1 MAPMTSNFKPTHR
14 TGFTWDREFEV
25 RLKDLEDQLIR
36 LVGSKNA
43 IGNKE
48 VFMLCLAV
56 GYHFQKTRPRPPRAT
71 DAVRMSAV
79 TPQEFAVMKTIA
91 LAQTKDYTILLDED
105 RVYDIIEEY
114 AAGGLELLVT
124 QMDSGI
130 DFQNFL
136 TKLLYEQTR
145 KNAIDTNSQ
154 LD

>member
-1 MAPMTSNFKPTHR
+1 MEQITPNLKPTHR
-14 TGFTWDREFEV
+14 TGFTWDREFEG
-25 RLKDLEDQLIR
+25 RRKDIEDQLIR
-36 LVGSKNA
+36 MVGSKNS

-79 TPQEFAVMKTIA
+79 NPHEFAVMKTIA
-91 LAQTKDYTILLDED
+91 LAKTEDYRVLLDED
-105 RVYDIIEEY
+105 RMYDIVEEY

-136 TKLLYEQTR
+136 TKLLFEQIR
-145 KNAIDTNSQ
+145 KTASDTNLQ
-154 LD
+154 

>member
-1 MAPMTSNFKPTHR
+1 MR
-14 TGFTWDREFEV
+14 
-25 RLKDLEDQLIR
+25 
-36 LVGSKNA
+36 
-43 IGNKE
+43 
-48 VFMLCLAV
+48 
-56 GYHFQKTRPRPPRAT
+56 
-71 DAVRMSAV
+71 
-79 TPQEFAVMKTIA
+79 TIA
-91 LAQTKDYTILLDED
+91 LAQTKDYKVLLDED

-145 KNAIDTNSQ
+145 KTATDTNSQ